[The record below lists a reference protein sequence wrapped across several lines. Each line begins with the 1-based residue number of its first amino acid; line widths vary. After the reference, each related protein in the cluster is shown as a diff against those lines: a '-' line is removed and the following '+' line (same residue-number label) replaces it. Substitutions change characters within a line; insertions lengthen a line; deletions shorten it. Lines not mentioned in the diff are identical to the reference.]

1 MNLSPALP
9 KDPVEHALLS
19 ALHHAMGDECSPR
32 LREALMHAVF
42 PGGGRLRPRLV
53 LAAARAVGAG
63 GSPLAAAGAVAVEL
77 IHCATLVHDD
87 MPCFDDAILRRGR
100 PTVHRAFG
108 EPMALLVGD
117 GLIVEAFATVAR
129 ASAGAEVR
137 AMEAIAALGRASGVA
152 RGVVYGQAQ
161 ELEASTDV
169 ASYHAAKTGALFEV
183 ALALGAIAGGVA
195 PAPFARVGAEIGA
208 VYQLYDDLCDVVGD
222 EATLGK
228 PTGQDEAH
236 DRPSLVAERG
246 VSGAS
251 ALLLERLDAL
261 DGSVPDCEHR
271 HELEGEVR
279 ALTAKLR
286 AIIPASAPRAHV
298 RAAVSAC

>member
-1 MNLSPALP
+1 
-9 KDPVEHALLS
+9 
-19 ALHHAMGDECSPR
+19 MGDACSPR
-32 LREALMHAVF
+32 LREALLHAVF

-53 LAAARAVGAG
+53 MATARAVGASA
-63 GSPLAAAGAVAVEL
+63 SPLAAAGAVAVEL

-117 GLIVEAFATVAR
+117 GLIVEAFAVLAR
-129 ASAGAEVR
+129 ASAGEEAR
-137 AMEAIAALGRASGVA
+137 GIKAIAALGQASGVA

-161 ELEASTDV
+161 ELEANIDV

-183 ALALGAIAGGVA
+183 AMSLGAIAGGVA
-195 PAPFARVGAEIGA
+195 PEPFARVGAEIGA
-208 VYQLYDDLCDVVGD
+208 VYQLYDDLCDVLGD

-246 VSGAS
+246 LSGAS

-261 DGSVPDCEHR
+261 DEAIPECAARE
-271 HELEGEVR
+271 ELASEVR

-286 AIIPASAPRAHV
+286 AIVPAPAHRAHS
-298 RAAVSAC
+298 RPAAASGY